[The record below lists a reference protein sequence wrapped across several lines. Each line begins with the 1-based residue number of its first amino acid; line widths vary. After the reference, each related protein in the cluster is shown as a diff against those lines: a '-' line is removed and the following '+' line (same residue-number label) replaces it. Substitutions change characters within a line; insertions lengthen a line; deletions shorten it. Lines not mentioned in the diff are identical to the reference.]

1 MKMRNATRMM
11 NPKMIDANA
20 FLMNPA
26 KMYVM
31 NEMIATEIAYGSCVA
46 TWFTWLH

>member
-1 MKMRNATRMM
+1 MMIEIGALFVKPAT
-11 NPKMIDANA
+11 
-20 FLMNPA
+20 
-26 KMYVM
+26 MYVM